1 VLAPKLKS
9 DIEKIKGLTVKLQPM
24 DPTQRLADYRAAK
37 LQFTMSDWSPD
48 YPDVHTYADPFGR
61 TGGAAAKRVNY
72 SDPQVDQLLDQ
83 GIAELDPAKRKDI
96 YVQIQKILIDD
107 AAFLVDFQP
116 NYRSPAS
123 SKVQGAQ
130 THGIYIL
137 QLRNVTKTA

>member
-1 VLAPKLKS
+1 
-9 DIEKIKGLTVKLQPM
+9 
-24 DPTQRLADYRAAK
+24 
-37 LQFTMSDWSPD
+37 MSDWSPD